1 MLNYLHIPHE
11 QSKKTFDD
19 LNQQQKKKKFL
30 TNTWLLVFL
39 IVTDVDTNLKGEG
52 NQLKNSLKSKQ
63 NKHIEKG
70 KVLKKTI

>member
-1 MLNYLHIPHE
+1 M
-11 QSKKTFDD
+11 
-19 LNQQQKKKKFL
+19 
-30 TNTWLLVFL
+30 FL

-70 KVLKKTI
+70 KVLKKTILNAFALLLILLVVKTIVVTLLKTYIQSFII